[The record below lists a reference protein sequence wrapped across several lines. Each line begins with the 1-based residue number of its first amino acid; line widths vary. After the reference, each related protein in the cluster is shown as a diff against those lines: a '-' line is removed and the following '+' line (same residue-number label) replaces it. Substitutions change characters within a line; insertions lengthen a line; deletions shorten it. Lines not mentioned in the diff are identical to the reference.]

1 MTYLAGR
8 CDGAAQPRR
17 EIDDAQVE
25 RSSAVTME
33 EEGTRWT

>member
-1 MTYLAGR
+1 MTYLAVR

-17 EIDDAQVE
+17 EIDSVQVA